1 MGVNTFNEDG
11 FTYYLGCFFIINVYI
26 FLRMLLAIYNHV
38 GKSGLFASFITVIS
52 YLILKLKVLYYNKVG
67 LDAEKVLS

>member
-1 MGVNTFNEDG
+1 
-11 FTYYLGCFFIINVYI
+11 
-26 FLRMLLAIYNHV
+26 MLLAIYNHV